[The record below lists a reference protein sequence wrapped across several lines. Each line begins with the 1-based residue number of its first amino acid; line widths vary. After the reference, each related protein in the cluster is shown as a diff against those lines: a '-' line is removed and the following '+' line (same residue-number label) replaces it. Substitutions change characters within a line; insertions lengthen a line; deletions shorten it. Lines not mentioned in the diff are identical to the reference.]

1 MASALD
7 VAAAIIERQHE
18 EGRTIDLRQLQS
30 MLYLTQGAHYAM
42 WGQAAFEDEILAG
55 LDGPYV
61 ESVRRV
67 YEGLDNELEV

>member
-7 VAAAIIERQHE
+7 VAEAIIERQHE

-30 MLYLTQGAHYAM
+30 MLYLTQGASYAF
-42 WGQAAFEDEILAG
+42 WNQPAFDDPILAG
-55 LDGPYV
+55 PDGPYV

-67 YEGLDNELEV
+67 YEGLDNELDV